1 MRRLDR
7 RCSEGTMMDLRI
19 DLVPMEKRKSK
30 PDDVLSVAFGTVFTD
45 HMFSMNYS
53 DGEWK
58 NPLIGPFQSLSL
70 SPAALVLHYG
80 QGIFEGLK
88 AYRRGE
94 RVFLFRPDKN
104 IERLNSSAKR
114 MVMPTLDPKFA
125 LESLKKLIHIERDW
139 VPQVQGSSLYIRP
152 TLIGV
157 EPKLGVRPSTD
168 YLYYVILS
176 PVGPYFKEGFNP
188 VSIMIADRHVR
199 AAEGG
204 IGSAKTM
211 GNYAA
216 GLLAGTEASQ
226 AGYSQ
231 VLWLDAHERKYLEE
245 VGTMNIFVMF
255 DDELATPPL
264 GGTILPGITRESV
277 LQIADDWGLN
287 MKERRISIDE
297 VMSGLKDGKVQE
309 IFGCGTAA
317 IIAPVGTLYYKG
329 TAYTVGSGNI
339 GPTTQKLYDEI
350 VGIQSGERV
359 DPYGWVIE
367 VD

>member
-1 MRRLDR
+1 
-7 RCSEGTMMDLRI
+7 MDLRI
-19 DLVPMEKRKSK
+19 DLVPPDKRKSK
-30 PDDVLSVAFGTVFTD
+30 PTDVLKVAFGTVFTD
-45 HMFSMNYS
+45 HMFSMHYS

-58 NPLIGPFQSLSL
+58 EPRIGPFQPLSL

-94 RVFLFRPDKN
+94 RVLLFRPDKN
-104 IERLNSSAKR
+104 IERLNSSASR
-114 MVMPTLDPKFA
+114 MVMPTIDSDFA
-125 LESLKKLIHIERDW
+125 LESLNKLIHIERDW
-139 VPQVQGSSLYIRP
+139 VPQVKGSSLYIRP

-157 EPKLGVRPSTD
+157 EPKLGVRPSNE
-168 YLYYVILS
+168 YLYFVILS

-188 VSIMIADRHVR
+188 VSIMISDRHVR

-245 VGTMNIFVMF
+245 VGTMNIFVVF

-264 GGTILPGITRESV
+264 AGTILPGITRNSA
-277 LQIADDWGLN
+277 LQIARNWGLN
-287 MKERRISIDE
+287 VNERRISIDE
-297 VMSGLKDGKVQE
+297 VLSGLKDGKVKE

-329 TAYTVGSGNI
+329 TQYTVGTGGI

-350 VGIQSGERV
+350 VGIQSGERE
-359 DPYGWVIE
+359 DPYGWV
-367 VD
+367 VVVK